1 MRGGR
6 GTMMRTA
13 MFAGTWLVAA
23 LVGAPA
29 LAATQDAE
37 VEGVA
42 AVVKDDVATARD
54 RAIDDAKR
62 KAVEQIAGSQVSSE
76 TITENFQLVEDK
88 IYARASGF
96 VKSYQILSEAKE
108 EGVYRV
114 KIKATVDGGAIA
126 DNLEQLF
133 KAKPRVIVMIAEQN
147 IGSKGFSYWWGNSG
161 FVSDMN
167 IMQNSLIEEWQPRG
181 YKFID
186 PALMADKL
194 SIKGPMQ
201 NPGIPDDVAVTV
213 SKDADADIVIV
224 GKVLVSD
231 AGQVMDGVKMHSFHA
246 VGTLRI
252 LNTDTGEI
260 VAVADDTGVAANIDP
275 NMGGRA
281 AIKAL
286 AKKLAPDLER
296 KIMTKWTAEA
306 ASARDVDVEVS
317 GVKNT
322 KIQKELE
329 RVLKDEI
336 RGVEAVAVRKKKKDV
351 VYLSV
356 KVRASATDLAHDL
369 ENKSWKDFTVDVDDV
384 SRGKISLKV
393 GK

>member
-1 MRGGR
+1 
-6 GTMMRTA
+6 MMRTA